1 MVPSE
6 VQRHCSQIGSPA
18 SDSETLS
25 RGPAPSCQQSM
36 RLNREKP
43 PWAGSGHNFPGRDGG
58 IAPEKKNP
66 AGSRAGC
73 RGISLGISTGPL
85 RSQTRWVQGTA
96 APRGRQHSEELK
108 PGTNQG
114 DFSVVHPALPLTCW
128 LIPGKSFPISAPQFL
143 LTAFQINNN
152 KKKRV

>member
-18 SDSETLS
+18 SGSETLS

-43 PWAGSGHNFPGRDGG
+43 PWAGSGHNFPGRDGE
-58 IAPEKKNP
+58 IAPEKTILP
-66 AGSRAGC
+66 GAVQAIEAFPWGSAQGRWDPKPSGFRAQLLPEEG
-73 RGISLGISTGPL
+73 STP
-85 RSQTRWVQGTA
+85 
-96 APRGRQHSEELK
+96 EELK

-128 LIPGKSFPISAPQFL
+128 LIPGK
-143 LTAFQINNN
+143 
-152 KKKRV
+152 